1 MGMIVC
7 SVKEACKLMEHMNEN
22 DVVILSVIDK
32 KTHVHDIPKRIKK
45 KKGEDLIKQADNIQ
59 YQDND
64 FFGILSLYGVLKD
77 KDSIIHNILFPQL
90 E

>member
-1 MGMIVC
+1 MGAIIC
-7 SVKEACKLMEHMNEN
+7 SAKEAVKIMEHMNEN

-32 KTHVHDIPKRIKK
+32 KSHVYDVPKRIKK
-45 KKGEDLIKQADNIQ
+45 KKGEDLIRQANNIQ

-64 FFGILSLYGVLKD
+64 FFGMLSLYGVLKD